1 LHLIQLTSTIVLVP
15 MLLHAWMCVWLAPVS
30 CKCASYK
37 TLSLFQAKMALLMEP
52 LLPHKHCRL
61 RACLTTSALSV
72 SASAARPSA
81 AASSA
86 CASVRTWCTYA
97 TRSHSRAW
105 RGTSSIEG
113 VLAFTPASSLSPH
126 APCCYMHGIYSSH
139 IVSVAYQ
146 SLEKQAQ
153 CRVPRVHDRLRAC
166 LTHST
171 RPCATAAAM
180 RCSAAASASARASV
194 RACEIWAHAH
204 SQQSMVHL
212 RGVSLRS
219 LLLGAPPP
227 HVTGFTCAACTAV
240 SLAFCAIH
248 SLESGLRL
256 CSQAPREHKLRT
268 C

>member
-1 LHLIQLTSTIVLVP
+1 MFAHREQDGLLHLIQLTSTIVLVP

-37 TLSLFQAKMALLMEP
+37 TLFLFQAKMALLMEP

-113 VLAFTPASSLSPH
+113 VLAFTPASSVTTCPMLLH
-126 APCCYMHGIYSSH
+126 AWHLQQSYPVCRLPISGKAG
-139 IVSVAYQ
+139 SV
-146 SLEKQAQ
+146 
-153 CRVPRVHDRLRAC
+153 P
-166 LTHST
+166 
-171 RPCATAAAM
+171 
-180 RCSAAASASARASV
+180 SAARA
-194 RACEIWAHAH
+194 
-204 SQQSMVHL
+204 
-212 RGVSLRS
+212 
-219 LLLGAPPP
+219 
-227 HVTGFTCAACTAV
+227 
-240 SLAFCAIH
+240 
-248 SLESGLRL
+248 
-256 CSQAPREHKLRT
+256 
-268 C
+268 